1 MIKNMQDLKNSVKS
15 KCMCVRKKS
24 SGGGYVKMVKTE
36 YKERGVKMEKRE
48 ENWGERGVKEKE
60 KSRRKGG
67 GRE

>member
-36 YKERGVKMEKRE
+36 YKERGVKMEK
-48 ENWGERGVKEKE
+48 KEK
-60 KSRRKGG
+60 KIG
-67 GRE
+67 GRGGKRERKE